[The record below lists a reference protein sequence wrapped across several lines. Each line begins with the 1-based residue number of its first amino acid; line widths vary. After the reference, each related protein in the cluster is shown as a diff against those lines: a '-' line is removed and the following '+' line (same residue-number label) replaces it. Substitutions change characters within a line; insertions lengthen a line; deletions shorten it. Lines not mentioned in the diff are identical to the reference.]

1 MSAWTKGEVPNDAAF
16 LHSFVSRN
24 HLCVEMGRGA
34 IAQATNIDRPIPGF
48 NSCWNS
54 QSIPHEYRLSL
65 NHLRFEED
73 MGVLVGPLV
82 FVGHVAPSKD
92 NQCWLVA
99 CIFVLRTLSELGAH
113 VLGSVPRSPSWHV
126 PPRPCRH
133 PYPGGKTLCGGPVWG
148 PAFRSP
154 WRAKQAT
161 SNRQYLRE

>member
-48 NSCWNS
+48 NSCWNP

-65 NHLRFEED
+65 NHLCFEED
-73 MGVLVGPLV
+73 MGVFVGPLV

-92 NQCWLVA
+92 HQYFGQLLVYLFSEPFPSSALTFLAPCLDHLLGMCRHDLVA
-99 CIFVLRTLSELGAH
+99 ILILAEKR
-113 VLGSVPRSPSWHV
+113 
-126 PPRPCRH
+126 
-133 PYPGGKTLCGGPVWG
+133 GGPVWG